1 MRGGDVGRRPYR
13 GAIGKEA
20 RMDGIATT
28 SESRRS
34 TGSGTLVRLGW
45 GRWRVLT
52 RSGDVA
58 GLIEERAT
66 SQGIRF
72 RALRYRWNDRAFVE
86 VGEFWRLD
94 DAATV
99 LRSA

>member
-1 MRGGDVGRRPYR
+1 
-13 GAIGKEA
+13 
-20 RMDGIATT
+20 MDGIATT
-28 SESRRS
+28 SGAVRS
-34 TGSGTLVRLGW
+34 ADAGALVRLGW

-66 SQGIRF
+66 AQGTRF
-72 RALRYRWNDRAFVE
+72 RALRYRWSERAFLE
-86 VGEFWRLD
+86 VGEFWRLE
-94 DAATV
+94 DAAAV